1 MTLIYVAVAFIQSVL
16 LARYLGVYEFGIF
29 ATLFGISVII
39 SQLTDPRFMDFL
51 IKTLTKYEIESKHKD
66 SQKLIISC
74 WLIAIIIC
82 CISCLIILA
91 IEPLILNLFVQ
102 DYKDYIYS
110 FPLVLITTF
119 VSTHFFTIFQAV
131 FRSKGKIKELS
142 IFSIT
147 FHLSKIL
154 SLFLY
159 LYLFE
164 VDLFG
169 AILCLAIVNLFFMI
183 LMFIVVSKEFLFNL
197 NYRDSLKS
205 ALIYFVKE
213 RGLILSLYS
222 SSIAS
227 IPQKEMDIFFFGI
240 FTKPETVGIYRM
252 AKNFTVALW
261 AIVDGLVLLLFPEII
276 KLNEKKNWI
285 DLKVLIVR
293 VLKFGFITGIL
304 LVASGYIFLPFII
317 DILLSEEFKDSYYY
331 SMILFAGA
339 IVWLPL
345 SWVYPFAISS
355 AASKTIAY
363 STLMAGCISSLLYYV
378 FSNYFF
384 SYGIAIVYAISP
396 GLASITLLLF
406 LKRFGAFRNL
416 SNTSR

>member
-1 MTLIYVAVAFIQSVL
+1 
-16 LARYLGVYEFGIF
+16 
-29 ATLFGISVII
+29 
-39 SQLTDPRFMDFL
+39 
-51 IKTLTKYEIESKHKD
+51 
-66 SQKLIISC
+66 
-74 WLIAIIIC
+74 
-82 CISCLIILA
+82 
-91 IEPLILNLFVQ
+91 
-102 DYKDYIYS
+102 
-110 FPLVLITTF
+110 
-119 VSTHFFTIFQAV
+119 
-131 FRSKGKIKELS
+131 
-142 IFSIT
+142 
-147 FHLSKIL
+147 
-154 SLFLY
+154 
-159 LYLFE
+159 
-164 VDLFG
+164 
-169 AILCLAIVNLFFMI
+169 
-183 LMFIVVSKEFLFNL
+183 
-197 NYRDSLKS
+197 
-205 ALIYFVKE
+205 
-213 RGLILSLYS
+213 
-222 SSIAS
+222 
-227 IPQKEMDIFFFGI
+227 MDIFSLEYLQNPKLWE
-240 FTKPETVGIYRM
+240 FTEWQKFYGCFVGYSRWISS
-252 AKNFTVALW
+252 FTFLS
-261 AIVDGLVLLLFPEII
+261 EII

-363 STLMAGCISSLLYYV
+363 STLMADAFYRCFIMS
-378 FSNYFF
+378 FRIFF